1 METHEKYFY
10 YTWKDKPKQSQLCSN
25 DKKVNVLC
33 QYSEQLLQSK
43 QMNSDQKHL
52 AFWQLKRKNSIVE
65 KYSQSQINTTRIKTR
80 RNSVVVGYESQI
92 KTERKSSQTNQ
103 ISQVSNTLTNK
114 KQFQEDYIDELSRRR
129 LSRFLS
135 NYEICNLIHK
145 RSLSRQDNQIYAEDI
160 DKEIVTAQIKSIQ
173 NQQIRFQFHQ
183 SNKQIIP
190 EKKYDNQIN
199 DMINMKQS
207 TFKSV
212 FQQIQHLTNEQSK
225 KRMPITCHKMLKS
238 RTKLVSCSHK
248 VRERFKNIIKQ
259 VVFVAKYKCRVNFW
273 FEYPI
278 KYNNSFYEQIIEGNY
293 DRIIFTLSQE
303 PYLIHSRNKDGQTP
317 LHIACICN
325 NALLVKLLIKNC
337 SNIEAL
343 DNKQLSPLYYAF
355 KSNSNECFKILLNFK
370 AKPWSPPGGKL
381 DQNQMNVVQK
391 NLLMHARLIYIFTI
405 WKIKK

>member
-1 METHEKYFY
+1 METQEKYFY
-10 YTWKDKPKQSQLCSN
+10 YTWRDKPKQSQLCQN

-33 QYSEQLLQSK
+33 QISESLLQS
-43 QMNSDQKHL
+43 QQTQSDQKHL

-65 KYSQSQINTTRIKTR
+65 QNSQSQINTTRIQTR
-80 RNSVVVGYESQI
+80 RNSVVTGQESQI
-92 KTERKSSQTNQ
+92 KTSRKTHQTNKSQ
-103 ISQVSNTLTNK
+103 IENELTK
-114 KQFQEDYIDELSRRR
+114 KKKIRGSYIDEQSRRR

-135 NYEICNLIHK
+135 NYEICNILHK
-145 RSLSRQDNQIYAEDI
+145 RSLSRQDNQIYVEDI
-160 DKEIVTAQIKSIQ
+160 DKEMVTAQIKSIQ

-183 SNKQIIP
+183 SNKQIIQ

-212 FQQIQHLTNEQSK
+212 FQQIQRLTNEQRK
-225 KRMPITCHKMLKS
+225 KRVPVTQHKMLKS
-238 RTKLVSCSHK
+238 RTKLINCSHK
-248 VRERFKNIIKQ
+248 IRERFQKILKQ
-259 VVFVAKYKCRVNFW
+259 VLFVAKYKCRVDFW

-278 KYNNSFYEQIIEGNY
+278 KYNNQFYESIIEGNQ
-293 DRIIFTLSQE
+293 DGIILILSKD

-325 NALLVKLLIKNC
+325 NALLVKLFIKNG

-343 DNKQLSPLYYAF
+343 DNKQLSPLYYSF
-355 KSNSNECFKILLNFK
+355 KSNSNDCFKILLNSK

-381 DQNQMNVVQK
+381 DQYQMNVVQK

>member
-1 METHEKYFY
+1 METQEKYFY
-10 YTWKDKPKQSQLCSN
+10 YTWRDKPKQSQLCSN

-33 QYSEQLLQSK
+33 HFSESLLQSK
-43 QMNSDQKHL
+43 QTQSDQKHF

-65 KYSQSQINTTRIKTR
+65 QNSQSQMNTTRIQTR
-80 RNSVVVGYESQI
+80 RNSVVAGCESQI
-92 KTERKSSQTNQ
+92 KTERKTHQTNKSQ
-103 ISQVSNTLTNK
+103 IQNELTNK
-114 KQFQEDYIDELSRRR
+114 KKFREDYIDEQSRRR

-145 RSLSRQDNQIYAEDI
+145 RCLSRQDNQIYAEDI
-160 DKEIVTAQIKSIQ
+160 DKEMITAQIKSIQ

-212 FQQIQHLTNEQSK
+212 FQQIQHLTNEQRK
-225 KRMPITCHKMLKS
+225 KRVPITCHKMLKS
-238 RTKLVSCSHK
+238 RTKLINCSIK
-248 VRERFKNIIKQ
+248 IRERFHNILKQ
-259 VVFVAKYKCRVNFW
+259 VLFVAKYKCRINFW
-273 FEYPI
+273 FDYPI
-278 KYNNSFYEQIIEGNY
+278 KYNNQFYEQIIEGNY
-293 DRIIFTLSQE
+293 DNIILTLSE
-303 PYLIHSRNKDGQTP
+303 NPHLIHSRNKDGQTP

-325 NALLVKLLIKNC
+325 NALLVKLFIKNC

-355 KSNSNECFKILLNFK
+355 KSNSNDCFKILLNSK

-381 DQNQMNVVQK
+381 DQYQMNVVQK